1 MRAVRIGLDR
11 LIEVVDVSEPRLD
24 SGHVILRP
32 VACGICGTD
41 LHICQ
46 HGFPGTQYPV
56 TPGHEF
62 AGHVVSVGKDVTGL
76 KEGDFVAVNPNVS
89 CGHCEW
95 CLENKPHLCNALTPI
110 GVGCA
115 GAAAEL
121 VAVPAKNAFQVR
133 ESIGHGEA
141 ALIEPL
147 ACALHAVESAGGAN
161 GVKDRRILVLGAG
174 TMGLLI
180 TIICRHFGAAEITVV
195 DPNPGKHAMALSVGV
210 DRALTPGQLG
220 DGERFEVIFEAAGAI
235 PALRQALRH
244 IRKTGLLV
252 QVGVHE
258 VATKVDVLPFT
269 IYDHE
274 LRIVGSNSLANQ
286 FPAAVDLMHDVAG
299 QAAKLIGDTYSV
311 WDFKTAVQAM
321 AGGTAIKTQLRFD

>member
-11 LIEVVDVSEPRLD
+11 KIEVVEVSSPELEG
-24 SGHVILRP
+24 GHVILRP

-41 LHICQ
+41 VHICL
-46 HGFPGTQYPV
+46 HGFPGTHYPV

-62 AGHVVSVGKDVTGL
+62 AGHVVAVGTGVQGL
-76 KEGDFVAVNPNVS
+76 REGDFVAVNPNVA

-95 CLENKPHLCNALTPI
+95 CLENKPHLCDALTPI
-110 GVGCA
+110 GVGRP
-115 GAAAEL
+115 GAAAEM
-121 VAVPAKNAFQVR
+121 VAVPAGNAYLVP
-133 ESIGHGEA
+133 EAIGHGAA

-147 ACALHAVESAGGAN
+147 ACALHAVESAQ

-180 TIICRHFGAAEITVV
+180 TLICRQFGAAEITIV
-195 DPNPGKHAMALSVGV
+195 DPVAAKHAVALAVGADKV
-210 DRALTPGQLG
+210 VAPGELG
-220 DGERFEVIFEAAGAI
+220 DERFEIIFEAAGAV

-244 IRKTGLLV
+244 LRKTGLLV

-258 VATKVDVLPFT
+258 VETRIDVAPFEV
-269 IYDHE
+269 YEQE

-286 FPAAVDLMHDVAG
+286 FPAAVDLMTDVADR
-299 QAAKLIGDTYSV
+299 ASKLIGDVHSV
-311 WDFKTAVQAM
+311 WDFKAAVQAM
-321 AGGTAIKTQLRFD
+321 AGGNAIKTQLRFD